1 MIIDEAVLGS
11 QPFVVRRRPR
21 KEWVLVRERN
31 TVMAISHKRTRT
43 GCWTCREAGYKC
55 DEQKPYCQRCVRLK
69 ITCKGYGIKLKWQ
82 DSPTGTVGKKPRTAR
97 KKKAADATVLST
109 PTSVTSRSP
118 ASTSYTSPSTSLQSP
133 ASALSVPRAPIHG
146 TGLGPDFTAND
157 RRLLCYWVE
166 QLSSLISIAPRNGQP
181 TPFQLH
187 LTSMAYDSPALRSTV
202 LSMAANHL
210 ALQTSEPSLRLQAY
224 RHQRDAIHLLQ
235 DLIQDPREAHSEP
248 ALATVLMMQVSAR
261 LFGEDD
267 EANVVNHLMGAKAMI
282 ARRGVDDWLSSS
294 SARFLLS
301 LFAYH
306 DILSSI
312 SRGHRPLFDHEA
324 DFQAVEG
331 AKDMRSI
338 AEVLL
343 IVARTSQLQ
352 HAIKIRREGGGEHAL
367 SEHEDAT
374 GRDLQQKLLN
384 LQFDAQRSDLHSN
397 SDITFTSEAYRHA
410 AFIYLY
416 RTWLGVGAPNPI
428 SVEHIQNCLAYISR
442 VDVTSPLTSSHVWPL
457 FTAGCEVIDSTQRQF
472 VRDRF
477 HGMYASKLF
486 PSWNRVMRDIE
497 DVWVAK
503 DEEERTKGRDG
514 MAKVDCIQVI
524 LRRRGREVDLA

>member
-1 MIIDEAVLGS
+1 
-11 QPFVVRRRPR
+11 
-21 KEWVLVRERN
+21 
-31 TVMAISHKRTRT
+31 MATTHKRTRT

-55 DEQKPYCQRCVRLK
+55 DEQKPFCQRCTRLK
-69 ITCKGYGIKLKWQ
+69 ITCKGYGVRLKWQ
-82 DSPTGTVGKKPRTAR
+82 DHTVGTVVKKPRASR
-97 KKKAADATVLST
+97 KKKVFDNTCSSIPASVISDESTSSSFTST
-109 PTSVTSRSP
+109 PTT
-118 ASTSYTSPSTSLQSP
+118 LQSP
-133 ASALSVPRAPIHG
+133 MSVFSVPRTPVHS
-146 TGLGPDFTAND
+146 TGLGPDFSASD
-157 RRLLCYWVE
+157 RRLLHYWVE
-166 QLSSLISIAPRNGQP
+166 QLSSLISVAPRNGRP

-187 LTSMAYDSPALRSTV
+187 LTSMVYDSTALRSTV
-202 LSMAANHL
+202 LSMAAHHL
-210 ALQTSEPSLRLQAY
+210 ALQTSDPSLRFQAY

-235 DLIQDPREAHSEP
+235 DLIQDPRQAHSES

-282 ARRGVDDWLSSS
+282 ARRGADDWLGPS

-312 SRGHRPLFDHEA
+312 SRGHRPLFDHGA
-324 DFQAVEG
+324 DFKAIEGVE
-331 AKDMRSI
+331 DMRSI
-338 AEVLL
+338 AKVLL

-352 HAIKIRREGGGEHAL
+352 HAIKIGREGGREPAL
-367 SEHEDAT
+367 TEEEDAT
-374 GRDLQQKLLN
+374 GRDLQQKLLAM
-384 LQFDAQRSDLHSN
+384 QFDAQRNEPHNNL
-397 SDITFTSEAYRHA
+397 DISLTAEAYRHA

-428 SVEHIQNCLAYISR
+428 SIEHIQNCLAYISR

-457 FTAGCEVIDSTQRQF
+457 FTAGCEVIDNTQRQF

-477 HGMYASKLF
+477 QAMYASKLF

-497 DVWVAK
+497 DVWAAK
-503 DEEERTKGRDG
+503 DEEERMKGQDG

>member
-1 MIIDEAVLGS
+1 M
-11 QPFVVRRRPR
+11 
-21 KEWVLVRERN
+21 
-31 TVMAISHKRTRT
+31 
-43 GCWTCREAGYKC
+43 
-55 DEQKPYCQRCVRLK
+55 
-69 ITCKGYGIKLKWQ
+69 
-82 DSPTGTVGKKPRTAR
+82 
-97 KKKAADATVLST
+97 ST
-109 PTSVTSRSP
+109 P
-118 ASTSYTSPSTSLQSP
+118 ASIISDFSTSPSTTASSDLIHSP
-133 ASALSVPRAPIHG
+133 MSVVSIPRTPTYG
-146 TGLGPDFTAND
+146 VGLGSDFSSSD
-157 RRLLCYWVE
+157 RRLLHYWVE
-166 QLSSLISIAPRNGQP
+166 QLSSLISVAPRNGEP

-187 LTSMAYDSPALRSTV
+187 LTSMAYGSAALRSTV

-235 DLIQDPREAHSEP
+235 NLIQDPQQAHSES

-267 EANVVNHLMGAKAMI
+267 EASVVNHLMGAKAMI
-282 ARRGVDDWLSSS
+282 ARRAVPEWLSSS

-312 SRGHRPLFDHEA
+312 SRGHRPLFDHDAE
-324 DFQAVEG
+324 FEAVEG
-331 AKDMRSI
+331 ADNMRSI
-338 AEVLL
+338 AKVLL
-343 IVARTSQLQ
+343 VVARTSQLQ
-352 HAIKIRREGGGEHAL
+352 HAIKTRRESGAEHAL
-367 SEHEDAT
+367 TEEEDAM
-374 GRDLQQKLLN
+374 GKQLQQELL
-384 LQFDAQRSDLHSN
+384 LMHFDVHQHEIHHN
-397 SDITFTSEAYRHA
+397 PDISYTAEAYRHA

-442 VDVTSPLTSSHVWPL
+442 IEITSPLTSSHVWPL
-457 FTAGCEVIDSTQRQF
+457 FTAGCEVIDSGQRQF

-477 HGMYASKLF
+477 QGMYASKLF

-497 DVWVAK
+497 DVWFAK
-503 DEEERTKGRDG
+503 DEEERMKGQDG

-524 LRRRGREVDLA
+524 LKRRGREVDLA

>member
-1 MIIDEAVLGS
+1 
-11 QPFVVRRRPR
+11 
-21 KEWVLVRERN
+21 
-31 TVMAISHKRTRT
+31 MATTHKRTRT

-55 DEQKPYCQRCVRLK
+55 DEQKPCCQRCTRLK
-69 ITCKGYGIKLKWQ
+69 ITCKGYGIKLRWQ
-82 DSPTGTVGKKPRTAR
+82 DAPIGTVVRKARNHR
-97 KKKAADATVLST
+97 KKQVVESVST
-109 PTSVTSRSP
+109 PASMVSDSSGSSSFASP
-118 ASTSYTSPSTSLQSP
+118 PTTLQSP
-133 ASALSVPRAPIHG
+133 ASILNVPRTSVHI
-146 TGLGPDFTAND
+146 TGLGPDSSASD
-157 RRLLCYWVE
+157 RRLLNYWVE
-166 QLSSLISIAPRNGQP
+166 HLSSLISIAPRHGQP

-187 LTSMAYDSPALRSTV
+187 LTSMAHDSAALRSTV

-210 ALQTSEPSLRLQAY
+210 ALQTSEPSLRVQAY
-224 RHQRDAIHLLQ
+224 RHQQDAIHLLQ
-235 DLIQDPREAHSEP
+235 KLIQDPRQAHSEP

-267 EANVVNHLMGAKAMI
+267 EASVVNHLMGAKAMI
-282 ARRGVDDWLSSS
+282 TRRGVDERLDSS

-324 DFQAVEG
+324 DFKAVEG
-331 AKDMRSI
+331 VEEMQSI

-352 HAIKIRREGGGEHAL
+352 HAIKVRREAGGDDPLTED
-367 SEHEDAT
+367 EDAT
-374 GRDLQQKLLN
+374 GRHVQQKLLAMR
-384 LQFDAQRSDLHSN
+384 LDAQRNRPHGS
-397 SDITFTSEAYRHA
+397 SDIRCTAEAYRHA

-428 SVEHIQNCLAYISR
+428 SVEHIQHCLAYLSR
-442 VDVTSPLTSSHVWPL
+442 VDASSPLTSSHVWPL
-457 FTAGCEVIDSTQRQF
+457 FTAGCEVIDGAQRQF

-477 HGMYASKLF
+477 QDMYASKLF
-486 PSWNRVMRDIE
+486 PSWNRVMRDVE
-497 DVWVAK
+497 DVWAAK
-503 DEEERTKGRDG
+503 DEEERMKGQDG

>member
-1 MIIDEAVLGS
+1 
-11 QPFVVRRRPR
+11 
-21 KEWVLVRERN
+21 
-31 TVMAISHKRTRT
+31 MATTHKRTRT

-55 DEQKPYCQRCVRLK
+55 DEQKPCCQRCTRLK
-69 ITCKGYGIKLKWQ
+69 ITCKGYGIRLKWQ
-82 DSPTGTVGKKPRTAR
+82 DQPAGTLVKKSRTTR
-97 KKKAADATVLST
+97 KKKALDADRIST
-109 PTSVTSRSP
+109 PASVTSD
-118 ASTSYTSPSTSLQSP
+118 ALTSSSFTSPPITVQSHV
-133 ASALSVPRAPIHG
+133 SALSVPHAPSHG
-146 TGLGPDFTAND
+146 TGLGPDFSASD
-157 RRLLCYWVE
+157 RRLLHYWVD
-166 QLSSLISIAPRNGQP
+166 QLSSLISIAPRNGKP
-181 TPFQLH
+181 APFQLH
-187 LTSMAYDSPALRSTV
+187 LTSMVYDSAALRSTV

-235 DLIQDPREAHSEP
+235 DVIQDPRQAHSES

-282 ARRGVDDWLSSS
+282 ARRGIGDWLSTP

-312 SRGHRPLFDHEA
+312 SRGHRPLFDHDA
-324 DFQAVEG
+324 DFKAVEG
-331 AKDMRSI
+331 AEDMRSI

-352 HAIKIRREGGGEHAL
+352 HAIKVRREGGGEYAL
-367 SEHEDAT
+367 TEEEDAT
-374 GRDLQQKLLN
+374 GRDLQQKLLAM
-384 LQFDAQRSDLHSN
+384 QFDAQRDDPYNS
-397 SDITFTSEAYRHA
+397 SDINFTAEAYRHA

-428 SVEHIQNCLAYISR
+428 SMEHIQNCLAYISR

-457 FTAGCEVIDSTQRQF
+457 FTAGCEVIDNGQRQF

-477 HGMYASKLF
+477 QGMYISKLF

-497 DVWVAK
+497 EVWAAK
-503 DEEERTKGRDG
+503 DEEERMKGQDG

-524 LRRRGREVDLA
+524 LKRRGREVDLA